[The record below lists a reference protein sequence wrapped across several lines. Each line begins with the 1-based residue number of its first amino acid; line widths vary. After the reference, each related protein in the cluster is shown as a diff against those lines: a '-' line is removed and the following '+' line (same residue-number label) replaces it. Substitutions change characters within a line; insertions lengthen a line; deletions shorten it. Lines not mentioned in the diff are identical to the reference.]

1 MNVDKISLAEAFSA
15 GAELWIVPDQQNE
28 LWQELDYRSGFLL
41 STCKSHQKPEEPFKI
56 NEIVQQTS
64 IEKKDFSNSSKS
76 LLIGTEDHFFN
87 KWVLVI
93 PENTAE
99 SLADFAKAC
108 DSLNVKSVRFF
119 STPSEVVSSF
129 GARLSASLSRISFVE

>member
-1 MNVDKISLAEAFSA
+1 MNVDKISLDEAFSA
-15 GAELWIVPDQQNE
+15 GAELWIVPNQQNE

-41 STCKSHQKPEEPFKI
+41 STCKSHQKAEEPFKI
-56 NEIVQQTS
+56 NEIIQQTL

-87 KWVLVI
+87 KWILII
-93 PENTAE
+93 PEDTAE
-99 SLADFAKAC
+99 ALADIAEAC
-108 DSLNVKSVRFF
+108 DSLNIRSVRFF
-119 STPSEVVSSF
+119 STPSEIVSSV